1 VSRAAAFSLG
11 VVPLLLFAAYFAMA
25 WQRGRAADSLWMCHA
40 ANVLLSAGI
49 FARAPRPTGAAVLW
63 IVIGLPLWAMDAWLA
78 GETTAVSA
86 ASHLGGLAVGLYALH
101 RLRLSS
107 NPWLAALLVFVALRE
122 ACRWL
127 TPAALNV
134 NLAHAPYRGWEIAY
148 WQYWLI
154 TTAAAA
160 GALWAL
166 GAVLTRISRE
176 TREGT

>member
-1 VSRAAAFSLG
+1 VSRTAAAALG
-11 VVPLLLFAAYFAMA
+11 LVPLVLFAAYFAMA
-25 WQRGRAADSLWMCHA
+25 WQRGRVADSLWMCHA

-49 FARAPRPTGAAVLW
+49 FAQSARLAGIAVLW
-63 IVIGLPLWAMDAWLA
+63 ILIGLPLWAMDVWLT
-78 GETTAVSA
+78 GETTVVST
-86 ASHLGGLAVGLYALH
+86 ASHLGGLAVGLYALR

-107 NPWLAALLVFVALRE
+107 NPWLAALLVFMALRE
-122 ACRWL
+122 LCRWL

-148 WQYWLI
+148 WAYWLL

-166 GAVLTRISRE
+166 GALLERGMKGSKE
-176 TREGT
+176 ES